1 MKANPPDQNYMNYAF
16 RLGRRALGT
25 TAENPAVGCVIV
37 DQGRVVG
44 VGCTRAGG
52 RPHAEVVALAMAGSS
67 ANGAT
72 AYVTLEPCAH
82 HGKTGPCAEA
92 LITAGIARVVIAVE
106 DPDPRVAGK
115 GTELLRS
122 AGIAV
127 ESAFDAAAGREAH
140 AGFFSRMIRKRP
152 QVILKLAVSSD
163 FKIAAGLGVQTQIT
177 GEHVKNRVHLMRA
190 QSDAILVGMGT
201 VLADNPELTCRLPG
215 LEQRSPKPYVY
226 GHGPLPAQSHMALQL
241 AQLVDDPLPQIL
253 SAMADDGIN
262 TLMVEGGAKTARR
275 FLEANLI
282 DEFHIFTAPIKLG
295 PNAVDAL
302 AGLSLTDALHNFHH
316 IHNETL
322 GRDQLDV
329 YRKL

>member
-1 MKANPPDQNYMNYAF
+1 MKANPPDQNYMDYAF
-16 RLGRRALGT
+16 RLGRRALGM

-37 DQGRVVG
+37 NQGRVVG
-44 VGCTRAGG
+44 VGCTQSGG
-52 RPHAEVVALAMAGSS
+52 RPHAEVVALAMAGSR
-67 ANGAT
+67 AKGAT

-92 LITAGIARVVIAVE
+92 LVTAGIARVVIAVE

-115 GTELLRS
+115 GIELLRS

-127 ESAFDAAAGREAH
+127 ESAFDTAAGREAH
-140 AGFFSRMIRKRP
+140 AGFFSRMMRKRP
-152 QVILKLAVSSD
+152 QVILKLATSAD
-163 FKIAAGLGVQTQIT
+163 FKIAAGQGQQTQIT
-177 GEHVKNRVHLMRA
+177 GDEVKNRVHLMRA

-201 VLADNPELTCRLPG
+201 VLADNPELNCRLPG
-215 LEQRSPKPYVY
+215 MEQRSPKPYVY
-226 GHGPLPAQSHMALQL
+226 GHGPVPAQSHMAIRN
-241 AQLVDDPLPQIL
+241 AQLVDGPLPQIL
-253 SAMADDGIN
+253 TAMAHDGIN
-262 TLMVEGGAKTARR
+262 TLMIEGGAKTARR

-282 DEFHIFTAPIKLG
+282 DEFHIFTALMNLG

-302 AGLSLTDALHNFHH
+302 AGLPLVDALHNFHH